1 MQEQRILH
9 YNAKTYSAR
18 TSIGYQ
24 IKRAYAQILDFVET
38 AFTAQ
43 GYTFMQW
50 VVLIYLRDGLVK
62 NPCDLSREFNYNSG
76 ALTRLIDA
84 LESQG
89 LILRKRGTVDR
100 RTVELT
106 LTPEGKAQ
114 VETLVPIVVDR
125 LNEAFTDFSEAEVT
139 EFGRLLRKL
148 NSGLEERTR
157 VPSGPVRKDAA

>member
-1 MQEQRILH
+1 MQEQRVTH
-9 YNAKTYSAR
+9 YAAQTYSAR

-24 IKRAYAQILDFVET
+24 IKRAYAQILDFVES
-38 AFTAQ
+38 AFTRE

-76 ALTRLIDA
+76 ALTRLIDT
-84 LESQG
+84 LEGQG
-89 LILRKRGTVDR
+89 LLARRRSKVDR

-106 LTPEGKAQ
+106 LTATGRTE
-114 VETLVPIVVDR
+114 VEALVPIVVDR
-125 LNEAFTDFSEAEVT
+125 LNEAFADFSEAEVA

-148 NSGLEERTR
+148 NTGLEERSRHATSATR
-157 VPSGPVRKDAA
+157 EKAA